1 MPTKRSAKQKPKS
14 GRHTKAAGRSGTAS
28 GPIRLQR
35 VLASAGYGSRRQCEE
50 LIEAGRVEVD
60 GEIVT
65 RLGTTADPEAA
76 KVRVDGDLLKPR
88 KLVYYAVNKP
98 IGVVTTNR
106 DPHGRPRVIDLVPPV
121 ERVFPVGRLDLNSE
135 GLILLTNDG
144 ELAQRLTHPK
154 FGVRKVYRVTVAG
167 KVEPETL
174 RQMRHGIYLAEGH
187 VRVEGAKLLKS
198 RSRST
203 EMEIV
208 LREGKNREIRRILA
222 RLGHKVQHLR
232 RIAVGPLRLG
242 DLPAGAHRSVR
253 RNEIDK
259 LWAVTEEESAGAAGD
274 ERGQEGQ
281 RRGTKK
287 RVTKKRGPS
296 KPTGSKGAG
305 SKGAPTKRTSVK
317 RAPTKRASAKVGP
330 KSTRQAKPKGRK
342 ASSAGDAFSGGISSD
357 TTIGSVIGGDPA
369 EREATATTRG
379 GRKRSV
385 RSKSA
390 GKTSTSTR
398 GAKRRTS
405 STRGSGGKTST
416 ATRGAKRKTST
427 RGSAGK
433 TSTSSRGAKRKS
445 ATSTRGAARTSGA
458 PKRGSVGRTAKPK
471 NARGKQSGPGKRVR
485 RKRS

>member
-1 MPTKRSAKQKPKS
+1 MPTKRSAKRKPKS
-14 GRHTKAAGRSGTAS
+14 GRNTKSASRGGDAS

-35 VLASAGYGSRRQCEE
+35 VLASAGYGSRRQCED
-50 LIEAGRVEVD
+50 LIEAGRVDVD

-65 RLGTTADPEAA
+65 RLGTTVDPEVA

-144 ELAQRLTHPK
+144 ELAQRLTHPR

-187 VRVEGAKLLKS
+187 VRVDGAKLLKS
-198 RSRST
+198 RNRST

-242 DLPAGAHRSVR
+242 DLPAGAHRLVTQ
-253 RNEIDK
+253 NEIEK
-259 LWAVTEEESAGAAGD
+259 LWVATAEESSEAS
-274 ERGQEGQ
+274 RNQ
-281 RRGTKK
+281 RSSTKQGGTKK
-287 RVTKKRGPS
+287 RVTKKRAAREQSPS
-296 KPTGSKGAG
+296 QDGWPKTDS
-305 SKGAPTKRTSVK
+305 
-317 RAPTKRASAKVGP
+317 TKRASTKA
-330 KSTRQAKPKGRK
+330 SRAKPKGRR
-342 ASSAGDAFSGGISSD
+342 APSAGDAFPAAISSD
-357 TTIGSVIGGDPA
+357 TTIGSVIGGDLA
-369 EREATATTRG
+369 ERDDGTTKTVG
-379 GRKRSV
+379 GRKRAV
-385 RSKSA
+385 RAKSA
-390 GKTSTSTR
+390 GKKSTFTES
-398 GAKRRTS
+398 AKRRTS
-405 STRGSGGKTST
+405 STRGAGGKTST
-416 ATRGAKRKTST
+416 STRGTKRKTAK

-433 TSTSSRGAKRKS
+433 ASASSRGAKRKS
-445 ATSTRGAARTSGA
+445 STSKRGAARNSGA
-458 PKRGSVGRTAKPK
+458 PKRGSAGRTAKPK
-471 NARGKQSGPGKRVR
+471 SKRGKQSGPDKRVR